1 MSLYFLREKNHFRG
15 LYLTL
20 KNFIVCDYYGTFMHS
35 CYLTHYFFLTAP
47 SSGTTTAAPVSS
59 ATVVTV
65 AEVHSRGM
73 PGEIICSSILWLGF
87 NVMITGYF

>member
-1 MSLYFLREKNHFRG
+1 MSLYFRG

-20 KNFIVCDYYGTFMHS
+20 KNVIVFDYYGTFMLS

-73 PGEIICSSILWLGF
+73 PMPGEIICSSILWLGF
-87 NVMITGYF
+87 L